1 MGNSKTYKK
10 PRGPGSNKSQHTAD
24 SSEQLPLP
32 PCVNR
37 AVVKLELRSHP
48 RQAAFK
54 EHTGPPSGA
63 KHLDEVTQQGT
74 KSQASRH
81 PSPLVPIPLS
91 SHASS
96 PPPPMFSRA
105 LTQTKSP
112 SPIVAT
118 SSSPAHFPMVDD
130 GALEDEINAP
140 EHPLF
145 LSDDGYESDS
155 NDPVADQEDV
165 NNLINGDNDDDDD
178 DLDKEVVSSMVTG
191 GHFTREQVLEVKG
204 LANDLM
210 AGLRHRAKAWEHP
223 LDAMMR
229 IANLVIATKE
239 RRAGGNAW
247 NAYQNA
253 FPEDPEKA
261 TYIFLTFTA
270 FPGPHH
276 EYVAEV
282 IKPTYLALISEHGGS
297 QSEAWKRKVKE
308 LVAEH
313 MKHKVVTA
321 QKISL
326 NAAELGSQMKSLNK
340 RWSDDIKWGAKL
352 NMHIMY
358 IIISG
363 NPDVA
368 ASKHN
373 TMVCG
378 MSAMQKWCKA
388 ELPVQ
393 TSLLPKIHLYI
404 IATEGLMGIRPTQA
418 PKQMPPDMHAKR
430 TVCTAELT
438 RLFEECSGATVGS
451 KFPWGMTPAFLIRHH
466 LWIKNWPATR
476 EFPDMLGFTVSSVRT
491 EHWTNLWN
499 RLFTVDDNKRLTV
512 KRLEPPEDQ
521 ALQPTTMLVHNSD
534 DLTLRVAD
542 WEGEVAKKKPSAKDG
557 SVPSEQ
563 GGTSGDPNP
572 DDGADGTTRPN
583 PKRRRKNEVA
593 DGSGTRRGA
602 KRKKVVSNLIIEDE
616 DEGPQAMST
625 HSIGPAL
632 SSTSTPPSPLP
643 VFGVGTMGPPMADV
657 DVTSVV
663 SSMYHSTFEF
673 MPMDINDFPMSNVDV
688 DFSQFPGLDIFE
700 NQDLLLGTPA
710 GLL

>member
-1 MGNSKTYKK
+1 MGNLKTYKK
-10 PRGPGSNKSQHTAD
+10 PRGPGSNKSQHTANL
-24 SSEQLPLP
+24 SEQLPLP
-32 PCVNR
+32 PCVNC
-37 AVVKLELRSHP
+37 AIVELELRSHP

-54 EHTGPPSGA
+54 ERTGPPRGT
-63 KHLDEVTQQGT
+63 KRLDEVTQQGT
-74 KSQASRH
+74 KSQASCH

-91 SHASS
+91 SRASS

-118 SSSPAHFPMVDD
+118 SSSPARFPMVND

-145 LSDDGYESDS
+145 LLDNGYESDS
-155 NDPVADQEDV
+155 NDPVADQDYADDLVNASVADQEDV
-165 NNLINGDNDDDDD
+165 NNLINGDNDDDDN
-178 DLDKEVVSSMVTG
+178 DLDKEVVSSMMTG
-191 GHFTREQVLEVKG
+191 GRFTQEQVLEVKG

-210 AGLRHRAKAWEHP
+210 AGLRHCVKAWERP
-223 LDAMMR
+223 LDAVMR
-229 IANLVIATKE
+229 IVNLVIATKE
-239 RRAGGNAW
+239 QRAGGNAW

-261 TYIFLTFTA
+261 TR
-270 FPGPHH
+270 PCH

-297 QSEAWKRKVKE
+297 QSKAWKRKAKE

-313 MKHKVVTA
+313 TKCKVVTA

-340 RWSDDIKWGAKL
+340 RWSDDVKWGAKL

-363 NPDVA
+363 NPNVA

-378 MSAMQKWCKA
+378 TSAMQKWCKA

-393 TSLLPKIHLYI
+393 TLLLPKIHSYI
-404 IATEGLMGIRPTQA
+404 IATEGLTGIWPTQA
-418 PKQMPPDMHAKR
+418 PKQMPPDMHAKW
-430 TVCTAELT
+430 TTCTAELT
-438 RLFEECSGATVGS
+438 WLFEECSRATVGS
-451 KFPWGMTPAFLIRHH
+451 KFPWGTIPAFLIRHH
-466 LWIKNWPATR
+466 LWIKNWPATQ
-476 EFPDMLGFTVSSVRT
+476 EFPDMLGFTVSS
-491 EHWTNLWN
+491 
-499 RLFTVDDNKRLTV
+499 
-512 KRLEPPEDQ
+512 
-521 ALQPTTMLVHNSD
+521 ALQPTMVLVHNSD
-534 DLTLRVAD
+534 DLTLCVTD
-542 WEGEVAKKKPSAKDG
+542 WEGKVAKKKPSAKDG

-602 KRKKVVSNLIIEDE
+602 KRKVVSNLIIEDE
-616 DEGPQAMST
+616 DEGPQATST

-643 VFGVGTMGPPMADV
+643 MFGVGTMGPPMADV
-657 DVTSVV
+657 DVTSVA
-663 SSMYHSTFEF
+663 SSMYHSTFQF
-673 MPMDINDFPMSNVDV
+673 MPMDINDFPTSNVDI

>member
-1 MGNSKTYKK
+1 M
-10 PRGPGSNKSQHTAD
+10 
-24 SSEQLPLP
+24 
-32 PCVNR
+32 
-37 AVVKLELRSHP
+37 
-48 RQAAFK
+48 
-54 EHTGPPSGA
+54 
-63 KHLDEVTQQGT
+63 
-74 KSQASRH
+74 KSQASCH
-81 PSPLVPIPLS
+81 PSPLVPIPLLS
-91 SHASS
+91 RASS
-96 PPPPMFSRA
+96 PPPPMFSHA

-112 SPIVAT
+112 SPIIAT

-145 LSDDGYESDS
+145 LSDDGYKSNS
-155 NDPVADQEDV
+155 NDPVADQDYTDDLVNASAADQEDI
-165 NNLINGDNDDDDD
+165 NNLINGDNDDNDN
-178 DLDKEVVSSMVTG
+178 DLDEEVVSSMMTG
-191 GHFTREQVLEVKG
+191 GCFTREQVLEVKG

-210 AGLRHRAKAWEHP
+210 VGLRHRAKAWEHP
-223 LDAMMR
+223 LDAVMW
-229 IANLVIATKE
+229 IVNLVIATKE
-239 RRAGGNAW
+239 QQAGGNAW

-261 TYIFLTFTA
+261 TS

-313 MKHKVVTA
+313 TKHKVVTA

-340 RWSDDIKWGAKL
+340 RWSDNVKWGAKL

-363 NPDVA
+363 NPDIA

-373 TMVCG
+373 TM
-378 MSAMQKWCKA
+378 
-388 ELPVQ
+388 
-393 TSLLPKIHLYI
+393 
-404 IATEGLMGIRPTQA
+404 
-418 PKQMPPDMHAKR
+418 
-430 TVCTAELT
+430 
-438 RLFEECSGATVGS
+438 
-451 KFPWGMTPAFLIRHH
+451 
-466 LWIKNWPATR
+466 
-476 EFPDMLGFTVSSVRT
+476 
-491 EHWTNLWN
+491 HWTNLWN
-499 RLFTVDDNKRLTV
+499 RLFTVDDNKHLTV

-534 DLTLRVAD
+534 DLTLCVTD

-563 GGTSGDPNP
+563 GGTLGDPNP
-572 DDGADGTTRPN
+572 GDEADGTTRPN
-583 PKRRRKNEVA
+583 PKRRRKNEVT

-602 KRKKVVSNLIIEDE
+602 KRKKVVSNPIIEDE
-616 DEGPQAMST
+616 DEGPQATST

-657 DVTSVV
+657 DVTSVA
-663 SSMYHSTFEF
+663 SSTYHSTFEF
-673 MPMDINDFPMSNVDV
+673 MPMDINDFPTSNVDV

>member
-10 PRGPGSNKSQHTAD
+10 PRGPGSNTPKSQHIAD
-24 SSEQLPLP
+24 LSEQLPLP
-32 PCVNR
+32 PCVNC
-37 AVVKLELRSHP
+37 AIVELELRSCP

-54 EHTGPPSGA
+54 EHTGPPHGT
-63 KHLDEVTQQGT
+63 KHLDEVTQQGM

-81 PSPLVPIPLS
+81 PSPLVPIPLL

-96 PPPPMFSRA
+96 PPPPMFSHA

-112 SPIVAT
+112 SPIIAT
-118 SSSPAHFPMVDD
+118 SSSLAHFPMVDD
-130 GALEDEINAP
+130 RALEDEINAP

-145 LSDDGYESDS
+145 LSDDGYESNSD
-155 NDPVADQEDV
+155 DPVADQDYADDLVDASAADQEDI
-165 NNLINGDNDDDDD
+165 NNLINGDNDDNDD
-178 DLDKEVVSSMVTG
+178 DLDEEVVSSMMTG
-191 GHFTREQVLEVKG
+191 GCFTWEQVLEVKG
-204 LANDLM
+204 LANGLM
-210 AGLRHRAKAWEHP
+210 VGLRHCVKAWERP
-223 LDAMMR
+223 LDAVMW

-239 RRAGGNAW
+239 RQAGGNAW

-261 TYIFLTFTA
+261 TR
-270 FPGPHH
+270 PHH

-297 QSEAWKRKVKE
+297 QPEAWKQKAKE

-313 MKHKVVTA
+313 TKRKVVTA

-340 RWSDDIKWGAKL
+340 RWSDDVKWGAKL

-393 TSLLPKIHLYI
+393 TSLLPKIHSYI
-404 IATEGLMGIRPTQA
+404 IATEGLMGIQPTQA
-418 PKQMPPDMHAKR
+418 PKWMPPDMHAKR
-430 TVCTAELT
+430 TMCTAELT
-438 RLFEECSGATVGS
+438 QLFEES
-451 KFPWGMTPAFLIRHH
+451 
-466 LWIKNWPATR
+466 R
-476 EFPDMLGFTVSSVRT
+476 EFPDMLGFTVSSVRM

-499 RLFTVDDNKRLTV
+499 RLFTADDNKCLTV
-512 KRLEPPEDQ
+512 KWLEPPEDQ

-534 DLTLRVAD
+534 DLMLHVED
-542 WEGEVAKKKPSAKDG
+542 WEGKVAKKKPSAKDG
-557 SVPSEQ
+557 
-563 GGTSGDPNP
+563 
-572 DDGADGTTRPN
+572 PN
-583 PKRRRKNEVA
+583 PKRRRKNEVT
-593 DGSGTRRGA
+593 DGSGTRRGE
-602 KRKKVVSNLIIEDE
+602 KRKKVVSNPIIEDE
-616 DEGPQAMST
+616 DEGPQATST

-657 DVTSVV
+657 DVTPVV

-673 MPMDINDFPMSNVDV
+673 MPMDINDFPTSNVDI
-688 DFSQFPGLDIFE
+688 DFLQFPGLDIFK

-710 GLL
+710 GHL